1 LDWIGKGRDEMNE
14 LKCMKKGLK
23 VEVVVFRK
31 GSCPTTRN
39 YASEPTHFGSV
50 AGVNQF
56 EVQ

>member
-1 LDWIGKGRDEMNE
+1 MNE
-14 LKCMKKGLK
+14 LKSMEEGLR
-23 VEVVVFRK
+23 VEVVVVAIRK

>member
-1 LDWIGKGRDEMNE
+1 MNE
-14 LKCMKKGLK
+14 LKSMEEGLR
-23 VEVVVFRK
+23 VEVVVVVVVVVVVIRK